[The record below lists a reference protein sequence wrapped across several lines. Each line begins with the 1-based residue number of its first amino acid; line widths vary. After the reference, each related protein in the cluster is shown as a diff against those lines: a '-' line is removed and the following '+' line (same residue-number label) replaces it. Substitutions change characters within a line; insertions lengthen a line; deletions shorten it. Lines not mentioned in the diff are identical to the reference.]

1 MPKIRDTC
9 TFRFDGVRGALNAST
24 LALAVEIAD
33 RAARADVEIHATAV
47 KLDGLRFFDATCGN
61 IQGEDAT
68 AARYAIR
75 QAVRYIEARGDALPW
90 RLKRHISQPALL
102 HFEERT
108 DPEVATTG
116 PRHAC
121 VNCDMPT
128 GAPESPMCGPCA
140 QQAVGAMTET
150 TAEAIRRMDGLDFI
164 CGLRDPQTKQNV
176 AVAIARQVGHGM
188 AEKCEAQAEAAIDA
202 ILKLLLHPPV
212 VVWQGRY
219 SLNPSENDH
228 VRT

>member
-1 MPKIRDTC
+1 MPQLQQTC
-9 TFRFDGVRGALNAST
+9 TFRIDGVRGSLTVRA
-24 LALAVEIAD
+24 LALAVLIAD
-33 RAARADVEIHATAV
+33 QAARANVEIHAPSIE
-47 KLDGLRFFDATCGN
+47 LDGVRGYDSTCGSVS
-61 IQGEDAT
+61 GP
-68 AARYAIR
+68 ARGSVQLAL
-75 QAVRYIEARGDALPW
+75 QYIEARGDGFPW

-102 HFEERT
+102 FFEDRT

-140 QQAVGAMTET
+140 QQAVGAMAAT
-150 TAEAIRRMDGLDFI
+150 TAETIRRMDGLDFI

-188 AEKCEAQAEAAIDA
+188 AEKCEAQAEAALDA

-219 SLNPSENDH
+219 SINPSENDH

>member
-33 RAARADVEIHATAV
+33 RAARADVEIHAPAV
-47 KLDGLRFFDATCGN
+47 KLDGLRFFDVTCGN

-108 DPEVATTG
+108 HPEVATTG

-140 QQAVGAMTET
+140 QQAVGAMAAT

-188 AEKCEAQAEAAIDA
+188 AEKCEAQAEAALDA

-219 SLNPSENDH
+219 SINPSENDH

>member
-9 TFRFDGVRGALNAST
+9 TFRFDGVRGALNANT
-24 LALAVEIAD
+24 LVLAVEIAD
-33 RAARADVEIHATAV
+33 QAARADVEIHAPAV
-47 KLDGLRFFDATCGN
+47 ELDGLRFFDATCGN

-90 RLKRHISQPALL
+90 RLKRHISQPGLL

-108 DPEVATTG
+108 DVEVATSG

-128 GAPESPMCGPCA
+128 GLAESPMCGPCA
-140 QQAVGAMTET
+140 QQAVGAMAST
-150 TAEAIRRMDGLDFI
+150 TADAIRRMDGLDFV
-164 CGLRDPQTKQNV
+164 CGLRDPQTKRNV
-176 AVAIARQVGHGM
+176 ATAIARQVGHGM
-188 AEKCEAQAEAAIDA
+188 AEKCEAQAEAALNA
-202 ILKLLLHPPV
+202 ILELLLHPPV
-212 VVWQGRY
+212 LVLQRSGPINLLGVH
-219 SLNPSENDH
+219 S
-228 VRT
+228 

>member
-33 RAARADVEIHATAV
+33 RAARADVEIHAPAV
-47 KLDGLRFFDATCGN
+47 KLDGLRFFDTTCGN

-90 RLKRHISQPALL
+90 RLKRHISQSALL
-102 HFEERT
+102 HFEDRT

-140 QQAVGAMTET
+140 QQAVGAM
-150 TAEAIRRMDGLDFI
+150 
-164 CGLRDPQTKQNV
+164 
-176 AVAIARQVGHGM
+176 AVALAVANQRLDLIHEVQ
-188 AEKCEAQAEAAIDA
+188 KSICEVQ
-202 ILKLLLHPPV
+202 L
-212 VVWQGRY
+212 
-219 SLNPSENDH
+219 
-228 VRT
+228 

>member
-24 LALAVEIAD
+24 LALAVAIAD
-33 RAARADVEIHATAV
+33 QAARAHVEIHAPAV
-47 KLDGLRFFDATCGN
+47 ELDGLRFFDVTCGN
-61 IQGEDAT
+61 VQGEDAT
-68 AARYAIR
+68 AARYAVR

-90 RLKRHISQPALL
+90 RLNRHISQPALL
-102 HFEERT
+102 HFEDRT

-140 QQAVGAMTET
+140 QQSVNAMAIDLAKTRHQLDRSIASFIQGLHDPSTLRAIARAITEASRGT
-150 TAEAIRRMDGLDFI
+150 NDDKAQA
-164 CGLRDPQTKQNV
+164 V
-176 AVAIARQVGHGM
+176 AVAITGRIQHPAQLARLADSSYLQ
-188 AEKCEAQAEAAIDA
+188 
-202 ILKLLLHPPV
+202 
-212 VVWQGRY
+212 
-219 SLNPSENDH
+219 ENRH
-228 VRT
+228 VHA

>member
-1 MPKIRDTC
+1 MPQLQQTC
-9 TFRFDGVRGALNAST
+9 TFRIDGVRGSLTVRA
-24 LALAVEIAD
+24 LALAVLIAD
-33 RAARADVEIHATAV
+33 QAARANVEIHAPSIE
-47 KLDGLRFFDATCGN
+47 LDGVRGYDSTCGSVS
-61 IQGEDAT
+61 GP
-68 AARYAIR
+68 ARGSVQLAL
-75 QAVRYIEARGDALPW
+75 QYIEARGDGFPW

-102 HFEERT
+102 FFEDRT

-140 QQAVGAMTET
+140 QQAVGAMAAT

-188 AEKCEAQAEAAIDA
+188 AEKCEAQAEAALDA

-219 SLNPSENDH
+219 SINPSENDH

>member
-33 RAARADVEIHATAV
+33 RAARADVEIHAPAV

-116 PRHAC
+116 PHRGSTSANASSNAC
-121 VNCDMPT
+121 
-128 GAPESPMCGPCA
+128 
-140 QQAVGAMTET
+140 
-150 TAEAIRRMDGLDFI
+150 R
-164 CGLRDPQTKQNV
+164 
-176 AVAIARQVGHGM
+176 
-188 AEKCEAQAEAAIDA
+188 
-202 ILKLLLHPPV
+202 
-212 VVWQGRY
+212 
-219 SLNPSENDH
+219 
-228 VRT
+228 